1 MTMMRM
7 IFETWWECAFFFYFF
22 FYLLAGLV
30 NARLIPRIWSCIVG
44 SIAFYVSFDDK
55 INKDFKKDPCSV
67 YSL

>member
-1 MTMMRM
+1 M
-7 IFETWWECAFFFYFF
+7 CFFFIF
-22 FYLLAGLV
+22 FYLLADLV